1 MSGYAAAAS
10 LALGAIGTGLSVK
23 GQMDSQA
30 AAGAQQGYMAQ
41 LARQREQA
49 AQQQAR
55 DAVLRGEIAEQ
66 KQRDLTAQRI
76 GTQTAAL
83 AAQGTDL
90 EGSPTDILGDTA
102 RSGEQDA
109 LTIRNNAKREAWH
122 YENQAAGYDADA
134 ALRESF
140 EPSYLGAGA
149 SLLMGASSL
158 ADKWDRFKHTEPK
171 TTASGTPITID
182 SEIASWSQYK

>member
-1 MSGYAAAAS
+1 MAQALPFIS
-10 LALGAIGTGLSVK
+10 LALAAGGTAMSVK
-23 GQMDSQA
+23 GQIDAQA

-41 LARQREQA
+41 LARQRQQLAE
-49 AQQQAR
+49 QQAR
-55 DAVLRGEIAEQ
+55 DAVLRGQIAEQ

-90 EGSPTDILGDTA
+90 AGSPTDILGDTA
-102 RSGEQDA
+102 RAGEQDA
-109 LTIRNNAKREAWH
+109 LTIRSNAAREAWG
-122 YENQAAGYDADA
+122 YQVQGAGFGADA

-158 ADKWDRFKHTEPK
+158 AEKWDRFKFLDPK
-171 TTASGTPITID
+171 AGGAGD
-182 SEIASWSQYK
+182 SLPLPGPGAGYTY